1 MLRNSQIFGDM
12 NETVSAILSASTGP
26 VALFID
32 FDGTLV
38 EIAPSPDAIEVPA
51 GLPERLQA
59 LHRALD
65 GAVAIV
71 TGRTI
76 DAIEGFLPGQ
86 DISITGGHGAER
98 RHLGR
103 RETVDPVLLANAR
116 AIAARVTDTLA
127 GHPGLL
133 VEPKPTGVAVH
144 YRAAP
149 EKATL
154 ARAAL
159 IRAIDGFNDFH
170 AIEGKKVFE
179 ARPKWADKGSAVES
193 LMQIKPFAG
202 RMPIFIGDDV
212 TDEDGFA
219 AADRLGGFGI
229 RIGQG
234 QTGARFTLPAIADL
248 FESFDALIAR
258 ADQES
263 PVP

>member
-1 MLRNSQIFGDM
+1 MQK
-12 NETVSAILSASTGP
+12 TVSAILSASTDP

-38 EIAPSPDAIEVPA
+38 EIAPTPDTVKIPP
-51 GLPERLQA
+51 GLPEKLQA
-59 LHRALD
+59 LHAALD

-76 DAIEGFLPGQ
+76 DAIEGFLPNRE
-86 DISITGGHGAER
+86 ISITGGHGAER
-98 RHLGR
+98 RHLGH
-103 RETVDPVLLANAR
+103 RETADPALIADAR
-116 AIAARVTDTLA
+116 TIAGRVADTLA
-127 GHPGLL
+127 GQAGIL

-159 IRAIDGFNDFH
+159 TRAIVGFNDFH

-179 ARPKWADKGSAVES
+179 ARPKWADKGSAIDR
-193 LMQIKPFAG
+193 LMQVKPFAG
-202 RMPIFIGDDV
+202 RMPVFIGDDI

-219 AADRLGGFGI
+219 AAERLGGFGV

-234 QTGARFTLPAIADL
+234 ETRARFTLSSIPEL
-248 FESFDALIAR
+248 FTYFDALIAR
-258 ADQES
+258 HPGRTPPASTIEGS
-263 PVP
+263 LVI